1 MRKLLQKLKRKG
13 IVMLIAGLA
22 LLATGWTILSTKS
35 PPDEQWAHEGRSLAA
50 QVSLSEV
57 VARVEQAGPEDRIA
71 IFARHILFE
80 DASMPA
86 PVEGA
91 ETKADPKDSRFV
103 LARMN
108 PAGLLLTPELLGETQ
123 ASISHVGELPN
134 PAAEL
139 FSVLLDLLPLILI
152 CGLIYFVYGRQFLQ
166 GRSHEVLSPEAIGQG
181 LDDVAGIDNVRDEVR
196 EIIEILRNPD
206 AVAGLGGRAP
216 KGLLLSGPPGT
227 GKTLLA
233 RAIAKEAGVSFMSVD
248 ATTLNQVFMGMGSL
262 KVRQAFSVARKHS
275 PCIVFIDEID
285 ALGSRGDASGS
296 EVSNEKGNTIN
307 ALLVELD
314 GIKQDGSIFLIGA
327 TNLPD
332 RLDSA
337 LTRPGRIDR
346 KVHLTLPDKDGRA
359 SILRVHA
366 AKLPLAEDVNLE
378 DVAGTT
384 PSFSGADL
392 ANLCNEAALCAA
404 RRGRHVVTTGDFA
417 MARDRML
424 LGQTGSEI
432 KLHEDER
439 ETTAVHEA
447 GHAVAAWL
455 IPGSDRI
462 EKVTI
467 LPHGP
472 ALGFVLQVPERDRRM
487 ETKARLLGRMVVL
500 AAGRA
505 AESLIFGEEN
515 ITTGAEADIAE
526 LTRIASGM
534 VTRWGMGSTGFVNLA
549 QVPGLLETSKVQ
561 AEIRLIANDAAR
573 QSSELLQSNRDL
585 LDALAAALLERDVM
599 SGAEVDQLL
608 QEAVAARAVQEGAV
622 FAAE

>member
-22 LLATGWTILSTKS
+22 LIAVGWSILSPDS
-35 PPDEQWAHEGRSLAA
+35 PSDEEWAHDGRAVA
-50 QVSLSEV
+50 TKVSLSEIITR
-57 VARVEQAGPEDRIA
+57 AEQASPEDRIA
-71 IFARHILFE
+71 VFARYILFE
-80 DASMPA
+80 DASVPA
-86 PVEGA
+86 PEEGA
-91 ETKADPKDSRFV
+91 DTTADLADSRFV
-103 LARMN
+103 VAKLN
-108 PAGLLLTPELLGETQ
+108 PAGLLLTPEILGETQ
-123 ASISHVGELPN
+123 ASISHVAE
-134 PAAEL
+134 PATPVSDL
-139 FSVLLDLLPLILI
+139 FGLLLDLLPLILI
-152 CGLIYFVYGRQFLQ
+152 GGLIYFVYGRQLLR
-166 GRSHEVLSPEAIGQG
+166 GRSHEVLSPHAIEQG
-181 LDDVAGIDNVRDEVR
+181 LSDVAGIDNVREEVR
-196 EIIEILRNPD
+196 EVIEILRNPD
-206 AVAGLGGRAP
+206 AVAGLGARAP
-216 KGLLLSGPPGT
+216 KGLLLSGPSGT

-233 RAIAKEAGVSFMSVD
+233 RAIAKEAGVSFMALD
-248 ATTLNQVFMGMGSL
+248 ASTLNQVFMGMGAL
-262 KVRQAFSVARKHS
+262 KVRQAFSAARRHS

-285 ALGSRGDASGS
+285 ALGSRSNGGDS
-296 EVSNEKGNTIN
+296 EVSNEKANTIN

-327 TNLPD
+327 TNLPE
-332 RLDSA
+332 RLDMA

-359 SILRVHA
+359 SILGVHA

-404 RRGRHVVTTGDFA
+404 RRGREVVTTADFA
-417 MARDRML
+417 QARDRML

-439 ETTAVHEA
+439 EITAVHEA

-455 IPGSDRI
+455 TPGADRI

-487 ETKARLLGRMVVL
+487 ETRSRLLGRMLVL

-505 AESLIFGEEN
+505 AETLRFGEEN
-515 ITTGAEADIAE
+515 VTTGAAADIE
-526 LTRIASGM
+526 EVTRIASGM

-549 QVPGLLETSKVQ
+549 QVPGLLETDRVQ
-561 AEIRLIANDAAR
+561 EEIYRIANAAADKAA
-573 QSSELLQSNRDL
+573 ELLRGNHDL
-585 LDALAAALLERDVM
+585 LDALAGALLERDTM
-599 SGAEVDQLL
+599 SGAEVNHLL
-608 QEAVAARAVQEGAV
+608 QEVVAARAVQEGAV